1 MTMRALEWIGFE
13 MPLFQAS
20 YQSAMKNKADAQ
32 RMKKTEEEATHS
44 VFNPVIKQTREEII
58 KICKNKLRMD
68 VEMGKKV

>member
-1 MTMRALEWIGFE
+1 
-13 MPLFQAS
+13 
-20 YQSAMKNKADAQ
+20 MKNKADAQ

-68 VEMGKKV
+68 VEMGKKI